1 MLRVTALLGTLLAIW
16 TSLNCVMSEETTIVG
31 YGRHT
36 MVDNEITKI
45 GTARRIAK
53 NNEDL
58 EDYKGTENACDVKF
72 DDNGDIILNY
82 NSVRETGCAIDF
94 LHRYFAYKFEF
105 KAILSNDNKEIKECL
120 QPMSTDGFNAN
131 LVPFAYSIGFERFEK
146 LKEGPYEGEDI
157 SCDKK
162 DECIKSGGECL
173 KPGGLEFGWAYNGDK
188 VHASMQ
194 SVGEP
199 VICECPLKDDYAYNL
214 KSEIN
219 VRVDDGLFWF
229 QIEKVGRHCYLSNS
243 GCHSFVC
250 LGIHDEIIFEK
261 GLIKPIT
268 WKIEDKSHGDSY
280 YDQLLSFYLLPQ
292 KASFQRVGNIIK
304 RNSPLNG
311 PNCKIEIKFS
321 GQEYRLLI
329 NEKEEI
335 TETTIVE
342 TTTEESTTEEIIEE
356 PVEETWNYLRP
367 KPSRSSEWDEFITAT
382 LITVNI
388 VLLASVVGVLLWYCF
403 CREEGNN
410 EEKK

>member
-1 MLRVTALLGTLLAIW
+1 
-16 TSLNCVMSEETTIVG
+16 
-31 YGRHT
+31 
-36 MVDNEITKI
+36 MVDNKITQL
-45 GTARRIAK
+45 GTARRVAK

-58 EDYKGTENACDVKF
+58 EDYKGTENACDVKL

-94 LHRYFAYKFEF
+94 LHPYFTDKFEF

-120 QPMSTDGFNAN
+120 QPMTNNGFNAN

-162 DECIKSGGECL
+162 VECRERGGECL
-173 KPGGLEFGWAYNGDK
+173 KPGGLEFGWAYSQDK
-188 VHASMQ
+188 IHASMQ

-199 VICECPLKDDYAYNL
+199 VVCECPLKDDHVNNL

-219 VRVDDGLFWF
+219 VRVDDGFYWF
-229 QIEKVGRHCYLSNS
+229 EIEKVGRHCYLSNS

-250 LGIHDEIIFEK
+250 LGTSDEIVFEK

-268 WKIEDKSHGDSY
+268 WKIEDKSHRGFH
-280 YDQLLSFYLLPQ
+280 YDKLLAFYFLPQ
-292 KASFQRVGNIIK
+292 KASYQRDENNIK
-304 RNSPLNG
+304 RNSPLDG

-321 GQEYRLLI
+321 AQEYRLLV
-329 NEKEEI
+329 NKKEETTETI
-335 TETTIVE
+335 TEE
-342 TTTEESTTEEIIEE
+342 TTEEITEE

-388 VLLASVVGVLLWYCF
+388 VLLASVVGVLLWCCF
-403 CREEGNN
+403 CRNEGNN
-410 EEKK
+410 DVEK

>member
-1 MLRVTALLGTLLAIW
+1 MIRDRVAALLVILLAIW
-16 TSLNCVMSEETTIVG
+16 ASLNCVMSEEVTYVG

-36 MVDNEITKI
+36 MVNNIITKI

-53 NNEDL
+53 TNEDL

-72 DDNGDIILNY
+72 DENGDIVLNY
-82 NSVRETGCAIDF
+82 NSVRETGCAIDL
-94 LHRYFAYKFEF
+94 LHQYLNNKFEF
-105 KAILSNDNKEIKECL
+105 NATLSNDNKEIKECL
-120 QPMSTDGFNAN
+120 HPMTTDGFNAN
-131 LVPFAYSIGFERFEK
+131 MVPLAYSIGFERFEK

-162 DECIKSGGECL
+162 DECRERAGECL

-199 VICECPLKDDYAYNL
+199 VVCECPLKDDHVNNL
-214 KSEIN
+214 KSEIS
-219 VRVDDGLFWF
+219 VRVDDGLYWF
-229 QIEKVGRHCYLSNS
+229 KIEKVGRHCYLSNS

-250 LGIHDEIIFEK
+250 LGTSDEIVFEK

-280 YDQLLSFYLLPQ
+280 YDQLLAFYLLPQ

-329 NEKEEI
+329 NE
-335 TETTIVE
+335 
-342 TTTEESTTEEIIEE
+342 
-356 PVEETWNYLRP
+356 EETPTDEPDYV
-367 KPSRSSEWDEFITAT
+367 RSSRTSTDELITAT

-388 VLLASVVGVLLWYCF
+388 VLLASVVGVLCWYCF
-403 CREEGNN
+403 CRKEGNN
-410 EEKK
+410 KWRNK